1 MPGRIGIGELLKDR
15 YRLERTLGRGGM
27 AAVWLGHDE
36 VLDRPVAVKVLA
48 DTIAGDPGFVAR
60 FRREAHT
67 AAGLSHPNLVDVYD
81 FSEEG
86 ERPYLVMQFV
96 PGENLA
102 VRLHQHGAMPPEE
115 ARRVLLEVARALAYA
130 HERGVIHRDIKPDN
144 ILIQRENLAVRL
156 EQGRGVDCDRLAREL
171 LSALAHI
178 HEAGILHRDVKP
190 ANVIVEPGGTAK
202 LIDFGIALPRDATA
216 LTRTGL
222 VLGTERYAAP
232 EVMAGEPATERSDLY
247 SCGVVLRA
255 CAEGTSPDLRLLVEW
270 LASGNP
276 RQRPRSAREA
286 LARLGRDAAPVEQ
299 PTRVFE
305 PTQAFDPI
313 QAFEPGRAFEPT
325 SASRPSPRHSNRG
338 RRAAAAALF
347 AFAAAAAAIAA
358 VALSGGGDEE
368 QPAPQRAQSE
378 QGEGRAQQA
387 RNQAP
392 PEEADDPD
400 FEEAGSSVAVP
411 VPEGTDP
418 AAGASLNEE
427 GFALIQAGEYEA
439 AVPKLEEAVAA
450 FPAGTED
457 LDYAYAL
464 FNLGNALR
472 LSGRPDEAIPVLE
485 RRLEIPNQEG
495 EVRKELEAAVAEA
508 G

>member
-1 MPGRIGIGELLKDR
+1 MSGRIGIGELLKER

-67 AAGLSHPNLVDVYD
+67 AAGLSHPNLADVYD

-102 VRLHQHGAMPPEE
+102 E
-115 ARRVLLEVARALAYA
+115 
-130 HERGVIHRDIKPDN
+130 
-144 ILIQRENLAVRL
+144 RL
-156 EQGRGVDCDRLAREL
+156 ERGRGVDCERLAREL
-171 LSALAHI
+171 LEALAHI
-178 HEAGILHRDVKP
+178 HAAGILHRDVKP
-190 ANVIVEPGGTAK
+190 ANVIIEPGGTAK

-216 LTRTGL
+216 LTSTGL

-232 EVMAGEPATERSDLY
+232 EVMEGQPATERSDLY

-255 CAEGTSPDLRLLVEW
+255 CADGVSPDLRVLVEW
-270 LASGNP
+270 LASHNP
-276 RQRPRSAREA
+276 QERPPSAREA
-286 LARLGRDAAPVEQ
+286 LDRLERGAAPVEQ
-299 PTRVFE
+299 PTEVFDE
-305 PTQAFDPI
+305 PT
-313 QAFEPGRAFEPT
+313 RAFESP
-325 SASRPSPRHSNRG
+325 APSRPAPRKSSRG
-338 RRAAAAALF
+338 RWGAAAALL
-347 AFAAAAAAIAA
+347 AFVAAVAAIAA
-358 VALSGGGDEE
+358 VALSGGDGGS
-368 QPAPQRAQSE
+368 APQRGKSE
-378 QGEGRAQQA
+378 QGEGNSQQA
-387 RNQAP
+387 KNQPP
-392 PEEADDPD
+392 PEESEEPG
-400 FEEAGSSVAVP
+400 FEEAGSNVAIP
-411 VPEGTDP
+411 APEGTDP
-418 AAGASLNEE
+418 ALGASLNEE
-427 GFALIQAGEYEA
+427 GFALIQSGEYEA
-439 AVPKLEEAVAA
+439 AVPVLEEAVVS

-457 LDYAYAL
+457 LEYAYAL

-485 RRLEIPNQEG
+485 RRLEIPNQVATVE
-495 EVRKELEAAVAEA
+495 EELAAARAEA

>member
-1 MPGRIGIGELLKDR
+1 VPGSIGIGELLKDR

-36 VLDRPVAVKVLA
+36 VLDRPVAVKVLS

-102 VRLHQHGAMPPEE
+102 ERL
-115 ARRVLLEVARALAYA
+115 
-130 HERGVIHRDIKPDN
+130 ERGRS
-144 ILIQRENLAVRL
+144 
-156 EQGRGVDCDRLAREL
+156 VDCEQLAREL
-171 LSALAHI
+171 LEALAHI
-178 HEAGILHRDVKP
+178 HAAGILHRDVKP

-216 LTRTGL
+216 LTSTGL

-232 EVMAGEPATERSDLY
+232 EVMEGEAATERSDLY

-255 CAEGTSPDLRLLVEW
+255 CADGASPELRRLVEW
-270 LASGNP
+270 LTSRDA
-276 RQRPRSAREA
+276 RERPRSARDA
-286 LARLGRDAAPVEQ
+286 LARLEHEEPPVEQ
-299 PTRVFE
+299 PTRTFE
-305 PTQAFDPI
+305 PTQAF
-313 QAFEPGRAFEPT
+313 EPT
-325 SASRPSPRHSNRG
+325 FAGGTGEGGTSRRG
-338 RRAAAAALF
+338 RWGAAAALL
-347 AFAAAAAAIAA
+347 AFVAALGVIAA
-358 VALSGGGDEE
+358 LALGGWGGDDDPGSRKAEGE
-368 QPAPQRAQSE
+368 GQAKQARDQPAPQASEEPQTEEPEAEEQSE
-378 QGEGRAQQA
+378 E
-387 RNQAP
+387 
-392 PEEADDPD
+392 PE
-400 FEEAGSSVAVP
+400 FEEAGSNVSIPA
-411 VPEGTDP
+411 PEGTDP

-439 AVPKLEEAVAA
+439 AVPVLEEAVAA
-450 FPAGTED
+450 FPSGTED
-457 LDYAYAL
+457 LAYAYAL
-464 FNLGNALR
+464 FNLGSALR
-472 LSGRPDEAIPVLE
+472 LSGRPDEAVAVLE
-485 RRLEIPNQEG
+485 RRLEIPNQTEAV
-495 EVRKELEAAVAEA
+495 EEELAAARAEA